1 MQLKETSYTILEQ
14 ISGLINA
21 LSDAEYRAELDLL
34 NGNSIGKHIRHILE
48 FFDLLVSGADNG
60 IINYDRRDHEP
71 LFETDTGASLDKL
84 TYLKDKINNIRSDKE
99 IILELSYTESDRD
112 SVKIKSS
119 IERELAY
126 NIEHAVHHMAIIG
139 IAVKTVFPQV
149 SLPENFGVAFSTL
162 RFRKSFERS

>member
-14 ISGLINA
+14 ISSLING
-21 LSDAEYRAELDLL
+21 LSNAEYKAELDLL
-34 NGNSIGKHIRHILE
+34 NGNSVGKHVRHIIE
-48 FFDLLVSGADNG
+48 FFDLLISGAENG

-71 LFETDTGASLDKL
+71 VFETETGASLDKL
-84 TYLKDKINNIRSDKE
+84 TSLKDKIGDILNDKE
-99 IILELSYTESDRD
+99 IILELSYTDSDRD

-126 NIEHAVHHMAIIG
+126 NIEHAVHHMAIIA

-162 RFRKSFERS
+162 RFRKSLERS